1 MARRKRRTTTVTSR
15 RNRRTMT
22 VTSAASRKKPVTS
35 TTVVYTAAAWWTN
48 SEPSMRVVALSPK
61 KAERDI
67 VRQMRDAARS
77 AREDGSY
84 RSIADAL
91 DDIGWSGVHAEPL
104 ATIATDREMDG
115 AIADLEADGVW
126 YPEY

>member
-1 MARRKRRTTTVTSR
+1 MARTRRTR
-15 RNRRTMT
+15 KRRTMT

-35 TTVVYTAAAWWTN
+35 STVVYVAAAWWTN
-48 SEPSMRVVALSPK
+48 SDPSMDVVALSPK
-61 KAERDI
+61 RAEREI

-84 RSIADAL
+84 RSISAAL

-104 ATIATDREMDG
+104 SSVASAREMDD
-115 AIADLEADGVW
+115 AVAELEDNGVW
-126 YPEY
+126 YPER